1 MTFNE
6 LEQKVIL
13 WGKQK
18 GLITKK
24 EGESR
29 LVQVYAQTL
38 KIQEETG
45 ELCRAILK
53 ADMPLTE
60 DSIGDS
66 AVTLI
71 LLCEL
76 LDLSFES
83 CLEIAYKEIADRK
96 TKLVNG
102 TLIKE

>member
-6 LEQKVIL
+6 LEEKVIL

-29 LVQVYAQTL
+29 LVQLYAQTL
-38 KIQEETG
+38 KVQEETG

-53 ADMPLTE
+53 GDAPLTE

-66 AVTLI
+66 TVTLI

-76 LDLSFES
+76 LGLSFEA
-83 CLEIAYKEIADRK
+83 CLEIAYKEIANRK
-96 TKLVNG
+96 TKLING
-102 TLIKE
+102 TLIKD